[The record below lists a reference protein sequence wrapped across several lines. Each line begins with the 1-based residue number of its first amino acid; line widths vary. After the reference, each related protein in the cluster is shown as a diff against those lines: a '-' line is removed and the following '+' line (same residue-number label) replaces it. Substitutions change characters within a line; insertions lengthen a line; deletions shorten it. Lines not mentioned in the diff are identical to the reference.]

1 MSPDAGDDADTE
13 ATDAISI
20 GLLKGFLIDYAGPL
34 ALVLSVS
41 LVKEFYDDFKRH

>member
-20 GLLKGFLIDYAGPL
+20 GLLKGFLIDYRTVFLRLL
-34 ALVLSVS
+34 AAFS
-41 LVKEFYDDFKRH
+41 KY